1 MKRGVVHSKPLVLQH
16 NQAGVS
22 LHDPGQDSLLQLQQA
37 THVSSG
43 VKTQHS
49 TKMDPQTVL
58 IGIAIFV
65 ISALL
70 IYFIAAVT
78 MREKTFEEVMAEQKK
93 RQDEERERVKNDK
106 KVEKELLKRKYKKGK
121 GDKSKEKSAQVS
133 EPELKESPKA
143 QQKEHKM
150 VNLEIEPEI
159 IEPSDPM
166 VLGSNMPRNRTGTR
180 KKSILHNKD
189 EITPVAEKAME
200 LPHRPMKPLDDLELK
215 KLHDTQAHEAV
226 TKKEKGGRQQAELRQ
241 EVKESVKEV
250 KMQKVKA
257 ARVETMEIQQGAAVE
272 EKKISKSKNIGG
284 EFTSYIVLII
294 H

>member
-1 MKRGVVHSKPLVLQH
+1 
-16 NQAGVS
+16 
-22 LHDPGQDSLLQLQQA
+22 
-37 THVSSG
+37 
-43 VKTQHS
+43 
-49 TKMDPQTVL
+49 MDPQTIL

-93 RQDEERERVKNDK
+93 RQEEEREKVKNDK
-106 KVEKELLKRKYKKGK
+106 KLEKELLKKKYKKGK

-133 EPELKESPKA
+133 EPELKDSPKA

-159 IEPSDPM
+159 IEPSDSM
-166 VLGSNMPRNRTGTR
+166 VLGSSVPRNRSR

-189 EITPVAEKAME
+189 EVTPVAEETVE
-200 LPHRPMKPLDDLELK
+200 LPHRPIKPLDDLELK
-215 KLHDTQAHEAV
+215 KLHDTQAREQGP
-226 TKKEKGGRQQAELRQ
+226 KKEKGGRQQAELRQ

-250 KMQKVKA
+250 KVQKEKA
-257 ARVETMEIQQGAAVE
+257 TRVETVEVQPGAVIE
-272 EKKISKSKNIGG
+272 EKKMSKSKGG
-284 EFTSYIVLII
+284 AGELNLNLMLIFRI
-294 H
+294 IRIKMLEELELW

>member
-1 MKRGVVHSKPLVLQH
+1 
-16 NQAGVS
+16 
-22 LHDPGQDSLLQLQQA
+22 
-37 THVSSG
+37 
-43 VKTQHS
+43 
-49 TKMDPQTVL
+49 MDPQTIL

-93 RQDEERERVKNDK
+93 RQEEEREKVKNDK
-106 KVEKELLKRKYKKGK
+106 KLEKELLKKKYKKGK

-133 EPELKESPKA
+133 EPELKDSPKA

-159 IEPSDPM
+159 IEPSDSL
-166 VLGSNMPRNRTGTR
+166 VLGSNVPRNRSGTR

-189 EITPVAEKAME
+189 EVTPVAEKAVE
-200 LPHRPMKPLDDLELK
+200 LPHKPIKPLDDLELK
-215 KLHDTQAHEAV
+215 KLHDTQAHEQV

-241 EVKESVKEV
+241 EVKEPVKEV
-250 KMQKVKA
+250 KVQTVKA
-257 ARVETMEIQQGAAVE
+257 TRVETVEVQQGVVTE
-272 EKKISKSKNIGG
+272 EKKISKSKGG
-284 EFTSYIVLII
+284 AGELNLKCVSYLRKRCWGESFS
-294 H
+294 